1 MKQTIKTGN
10 STNGMVITDMPL
22 DALIALRDAVE
33 DAIQK
38 AREEDCDK
46 YAINIMDAMFEA
58 REAGYRIYDSNGYEI
73 DPEGLEVVYDDDE
86 DDEDYE

>member
-22 DALIALRDAVE
+22 DALIALREAVD

-46 YAINIMDAMFEA
+46 YAINIIDAMLEA
-58 REAGYRIYDSNGYEI
+58 REAGYHIYDGDGYEI

-86 DDEDYE
+86 DED

>member
-22 DALIALRDAVE
+22 DALIALRDAVD

-58 REAGYRIYDSNGYEI
+58 REAGYRIYDGDGYEI

-86 DDEDYE
+86 DED

>member
-1 MKQTIKTGN
+1 MKHTIKTGN

-22 DALIALRDAVE
+22 DALIAMRDAVD

-38 AREEDCDK
+38 ARKEDCDK
-46 YAINIMDAMFEA
+46 YAINIIDAMLEA
-58 REAGYRIYDSNGYEI
+58 REAGYHIYDGDGYEI

-86 DDEDYE
+86 DYE

>member
-1 MKQTIKTGN
+1 MKQNIKTGN

-22 DALIALRDAVE
+22 DALIALRDAVD

-73 DPEGLEVVYDDDE
+73 DPDGLIVAYDE
-86 DDEDYE
+86 DEDED

>member
-1 MKQTIKTGN
+1 MKHTIKTGN

-22 DALIALRDAVE
+22 DALIAMRDAVD

-38 AREEDCDK
+38 TRKEDCDK
-46 YAINIMDAMFEA
+46 YAINIIDAMLEA
-58 REAGYRIYDSNGYEI
+58 REAGYHIYDGDGYEI

-86 DDEDYE
+86 DYE

>member
-1 MKQTIKTGN
+1 MKQNIKTGN

-22 DALIALRDAVE
+22 DALIALRDAVD

-38 AREEDCDK
+38 ARKEDCDK
-46 YAINIMDAMFEA
+46 YAISIMDAMFEA
-58 REAGYRIYDSNGYEI
+58 REAGYRIYDDDGYEI

-86 DDEDYE
+86 DYE